1 MSAVTT
7 YFQNIWNAGA
17 TLFEGM
23 TITFSYLVQK
33 PITVEYP
40 NKLNGEK
47 VTEVIEERFRG
58 LLFMD
63 WELCTTCGAC
73 ARDCPIDIIIMD
85 GVKIP
90 GKKGKVPYF
99 FSIDQSKCMY
109 CGHCVE
115 ACPTDA
121 LYFTKKFEGSSAD
134 IHDLVHS
141 YIPEDL
147 AIKILNDHKKAEE
160 EKAAAAAAAAQSAAE
175 SGSTEEKTGE
185 SA

>member
-1 MSAVTT
+1 MRSVIT
-7 YFQNIWNAGA
+7 YFKNIINACT

-23 TITFSYLVQK
+23 TITSAYMVQK

-40 NKLNGEK
+40 NKVNGEK
-47 VTEVIEERFRG
+47 VVATIEERFRG
-58 LLFMD
+58 LLFMN

-73 ARDCPIDIIIMD
+73 ARDCPLDIIIMD
-85 GVKIP
+85 GVRIP

-121 LYFTKKFEGSSAD
+121 LYFTKNFEGSSAE
-134 IHDLVHS
+134 IRDLVTS
-141 YIPEDL
+141 YIPENL
-147 AIKILNDHKKAEE
+147 AKKILEDHKKAEA
-160 EKAAAAAAAAQSAAE
+160 EKAAAAAAAPSESNAE
-175 SGSTEEKTGE
+175 QQVQGE
-185 SA
+185 